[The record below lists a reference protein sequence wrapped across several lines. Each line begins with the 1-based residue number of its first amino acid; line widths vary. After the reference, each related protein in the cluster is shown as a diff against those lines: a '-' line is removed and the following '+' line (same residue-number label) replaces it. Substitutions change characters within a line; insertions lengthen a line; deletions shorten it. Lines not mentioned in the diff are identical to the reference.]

1 MDSTADTLRNE
12 IDQRRQAI
20 SNDVDQ
26 LEERVHELTDVQH
39 QFSERPMAFLGLAFG
54 GGVLLG
60 MLMGG
65 SNDNDKRDRRRDS
78 ERRYTYSSFATEPQ
92 ARYRGNG
99 DSGDDSGFVSSLMS
113 GSPGSSTESGKRRAS
128 STFDEV
134 RGALMA
140 YAATR
145 AEDFLKEALPGFNN
159 EVEKVRRDSGRQDQ
173 YQGQPGFQS
182 DQQRSGVQSSI
193 NPGSTTVSRGEV

>member
-1 MDSTADTLRNE
+1 MGSTTDALRNE

-20 SNDVDQ
+20 SNDVGQ
-26 LEERVHELTDVQH
+26 LEERVQELTDVQH
-39 QFSERPMAFLGLAFG
+39 QFNERPMAFLGLAFG

-65 SNDNDKRDRRRDS
+65 SDDNGKRDRRRDG
-78 ERRYTYSSFATEPQ
+78 ERRYTYSSYAADSQ
-92 ARYRGNG
+92 GRQRGNG
-99 DSGDDSGFVSSLMS
+99 DGGDDSGFMSSLMS
-113 GSPGSSTESGKRRAS
+113 GSPGSSTETGKRRAS
-128 STFDEV
+128 GTFDEV

-173 YQGQPGFQS
+173 YQNQPGSQS
-182 DQQRSGVQSSI
+182 DQQRSGVQSSM